1 MRFFRNTV
9 SALALTI
16 AAAAL
21 APAPAR
27 AEAWDIAKAA
37 TPYKGTQLHV
47 IFLDRPGYRAII
59 KLLPDF
65 EKATGIKV
73 SYDIVPYEN
82 TREKE
87 VLNFSGQGDLSIA
100 LVDLVWIG
108 EYAENGW
115 IEPISKFSGDASI
128 TDPNLNLKGFFP
140 LLLDA
145 FGTWGGTTY
154 GLPFDNYSGL
164 LFYNKC
170 MLKDAGFDK
179 PPATWDELANTYAP
193 KLTDASK
200 KQFGYALQ
208 SLRGETQSADSFM
221 RMLWPQGG
229 SLLDKTFHSNLMNKE
244 SQAGLNFRR
253 NLMKY
258 MPPGVVSW
266 DHAEAVNGLAQ
277 NQVAMIT
284 EWSAF
289 YSTLTDPKTSKIG
302 DCLGVAPEP
311 AGPSGR
317 LPALGGFSLAVA
329 SQAPEKVQK
338 AAWIFI
344 QWATSEAIAKP
355 YVEAGGV
362 SGRMAVYDDPEIKA
376 KYPFVAPMVESW
388 QHGVPE
394 FRPRFPAWPA
404 ISEII
409 AEFGSKMMLGQ
420 VSVEEGSKDVG
431 TRMEAILQKEGYYDG
446 KKKLLQ

>member
-1 MRFFRNTV
+1 MRFFTNTV

-16 AAAAL
+16 AAVAL

-37 TPYKGTQLHV
+37 APYKGTQLHV

-73 SYDIVPYEN
+73 SYEIVPYES

-229 SLLDKTFHSNLMNKE
+229 SLLDKTFHSNLMNKD

-302 DCLGVAPEP
+302 ECLGVAPEP
-311 AGPSGR
+311 AGPAGR

>member
-37 TPYKGTQLHV
+37 APYKGTQLHV

-73 SYDIVPYEN
+73 SYEIVPYEN

-229 SLLDKTFHSNLMNKE
+229 SLLDKTFHSNLMNKD

-302 DCLGVAPEP
+302 NCLGVAPEP
-311 AGPSGR
+311 AGPAGR